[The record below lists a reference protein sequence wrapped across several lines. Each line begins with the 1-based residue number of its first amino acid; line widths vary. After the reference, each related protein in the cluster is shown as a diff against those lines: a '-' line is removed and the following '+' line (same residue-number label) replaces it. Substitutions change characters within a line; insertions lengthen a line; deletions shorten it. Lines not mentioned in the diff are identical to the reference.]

1 MMKHKRVVESFFFF
15 ALAACFLISLKL
27 DESHEQTVW
36 YREVLRAI
44 IESLDLIC

>member
-1 MMKHKRVVESFFFF
+1 MKHKRAVESFFFFF

-27 DESHEQTVW
+27 DESHEETVW
-36 YREVLRAI
+36 HREVLRAI